1 MAPPAGSLTGVG
13 ASTRVNE
20 ERVGLEDGMQK
31 LAVMI
36 VALLVASVATAQV
49 RITSSTA
56 EPTTPAEPA
65 EQAISHV
72 EFAELL
78 LQVLA
83 SAPDPLPKGEDA
95 LTEVKRMN
103 FVPQTWTGEHYL
115 TQGEFADVLARLG
128 GHYTPTDRDAVAS
141 RPFVEAVLRR
151 EMLRLRDYPARRMG
165 VGDSLSHIMDEGV
178 DRGVV
183 SPSDFD

>member
-1 MAPPAGSLTGVG
+1 MK
-13 ASTRVNE
+13 R
-20 ERVGLEDGMQK
+20 ERVEGEDGMRK
-31 LAVMI
+31 AA
-36 VALLVASVATAQV
+36 ALVLVLIAASVATAQV

-56 EPTTPAEPA
+56 EPTAPAEVA
-65 EQAISHV
+65 EQTITHA

-83 SAPDPLPKGEDA
+83 SDPDPLPKGEEA

-103 FVPQTWTGEHYL
+103 LVPQTWAAEHYL

>member
-1 MAPPAGSLTGVG
+1 MG
-13 ASTRVNE
+13 R
-20 ERVGLEDGMQK
+20 ERIDVEDGMRRIAA
-31 LAVMI
+31 LI
-36 VALLVASVATAQV
+36 LTLLVASVTSAQV
-49 RITSSTA
+49 NITSSTA
-56 EPTTPAEPA
+56 EPVPPAEA
-65 EQAISHV
+65 VEQTITHA

-83 SAPDPLPKGEDA
+83 SAPEPLAKGDEA
-95 LTEVKRMN
+95 LAEVKRMN
-103 FVPQTWTGEHYL
+103 LVPQTWAAEHFL
-115 TQGEFADVLARLG
+115 TQGEFSDVLARLG
-128 GHYTPTDRDAVAS
+128 GHYTPTDRGVVVS

>member
-1 MAPPAGSLTGVG
+1 MR
-13 ASTRVNE
+13 RVAAL
-20 ERVGLEDGMQK
+20 VL
-31 LAVMI
+31 
-36 VALLVASVATAQV
+36 ALLVASVATAQV

-56 EPTTPAEPA
+56 EPVPPAEAA
-65 EQAISHV
+65 EQSINHA

-83 SAPDPLPKGEDA
+83 SAPDPLPKGDEA
-95 LTEVKRMN
+95 LAEVKRMN
-103 FVPQTWTGEHYL
+103 LVPQTWAAEHYL

-165 VGDSLSHIMDEGV
+165 VGDSLSHILDEGV